1 MTGKKSDRFI
11 EHPNL
16 PENDCSVMIAGGL
29 RPEATDALYKR
40 GIKIIQP
47 VRSSILPEPTSS
59 HADMLMTYFG
69 DGEIA
74 LSPEEAS
81 LKNELKQY
89 GCVYFGNEETQT
101 GPELS
106 PEYPGD
112 AIYNVCIIGNRII
125 TGKHR
130 QTTNNYLKKQDP
142 ERQIITVNQG
152 YTKCSI
158 CVVNMNTIITEDRGV
173 AKVLKSNGIE
183 VLLIDPGHVS
193 LPGYD
198 RGFFGGCCGLI
209 SKNVMAFNGDLDL
222 HPQAK
227 IIRDFLLKHNIET
240 LSLSSGQLTDIGS
253 FIQLREYV

>member
-1 MTGKKSDRFI
+1 
-11 EHPNL
+11 
-16 PENDCSVMIAGGL
+16 MIAGGL
-29 RPEATDALYKR
+29 GPEAADALYKR
-40 GIKIIQP
+40 GIEIIRP

-112 AIYNVCIIGNRII
+112 ALYNVCIIGNRII
-125 TGKHR
+125 TGKHSLI
-130 QTTNNYLKKQDP
+130 TNKYFKTRYH
-142 ERQIITVNQG
+142 EREIITVNQG

-158 CVVNMNTIITEDRGV
+158 CVVNMNTIITEDSGV
-173 AKVLKSNGIE
+173 AKVLESNGIE
-183 VLLIDPGHVS
+183 VLLIEPGYVS

-222 HPQAK
+222 HPQSK
-227 IIRDFLLKHNIET
+227 IIREFLLKHHVEVLN
-240 LSLSSGQLTDIGS
+240 LSSGQLTDIGS